1 MDAQGSGSLANIAD
15 GIRYAAGNDGV
26 STQFEPA
33 SYDNVIAV
41 AAVDSQNNLAGFSNY
56 GSWVDVAAP
65 GVDIASTVQRNGYAY
80 MSGTSTASPHV
91 AGLAGRLAGQG
102 GERRNP
108 FSH

>member
-1 MDAQGSGSLANIAD
+1 M
-15 GIRYAAGNDGV
+15 

-80 MSGTSTASPHV
+80 MSGTSMASPHV